1 MSVGITQVPVEIWK
15 KTELQFVTGSGCQ
28 QSQIDLAVAF
38 LANFWINHDCNSTCQ
53 QYCVQLTPVL
63 FYRILSIKTQNFHIF
78 FQLGLSHKIW
88 FWIMSATR
96 GIRID
101 KNYLC
106 GIGSLYINSGTSQEH
121 VIMCDRTFCS
131 FFRLS
136 PIGCTDLYYKLTVY
150 GH

>member
-1 MSVGITQVPVEIWK
+1 
-15 KTELQFVTGSGCQ
+15 
-28 QSQIDLAVAF
+28 
-38 LANFWINHDCNSTCQ
+38 
-53 QYCVQLTPVL
+53 
-63 FYRILSIKTQNFHIF
+63 
-78 FQLGLSHKIW
+78 
-88 FWIMSATR
+88 MSATR

-150 GH
+150 GHQNPVNGSYPPLNVHESHLLLFLHYLNTYANEDICASFCKVAVKTWRKHVWNCLRVMCNGTHQMVSSLCIY